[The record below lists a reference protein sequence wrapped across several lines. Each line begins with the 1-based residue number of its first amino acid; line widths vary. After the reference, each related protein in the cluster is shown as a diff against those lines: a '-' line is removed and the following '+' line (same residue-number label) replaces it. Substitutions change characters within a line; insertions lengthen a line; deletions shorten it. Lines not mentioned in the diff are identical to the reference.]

1 MSRGPGMTEREFV
14 LNLLQM
20 MVEALREQGALV
32 TCLTKLLVQK
42 TVITANDLDQ
52 VIQEMKAQMAVE
64 AALNP
69 KLQKLERVFA
79 QLKKRK

>member
-1 MSRGPGMTEREFV
+1 MNPPMTERQFV

-32 TCLTKLLVQK
+32 ACLTKLLMEK
-42 TVITANDLDQ
+42 AVITPQDLDQ
-52 VIQEMKAQMAVE
+52 VIQEMKAKMAVE

-69 KLQKLERVFA
+69 KLQKLEQVFE
-79 QLKKRK
+79 QLKNKK